1 MKRLVTI
8 HIWNMRNTAFSKYLY
23 LGFVAFGL
31 YLLLFK
37 KEMSEAAIFFG
48 IALAFDP
55 FNQEISFNNRPTWQ
69 KLVLIIQVILVFSL
83 FGISW
88 FKDIKTS

>member
-1 MKRLVTI
+1 MK
-8 HIWNMRNTAFSKYLY
+8 NTPFSKFLY

-31 YLLLFK
+31 YLLLVK
-37 KEMSEAAIFFG
+37 KEMSEAAIYFG

-55 FNQEISFNNRPTWQ
+55 FNQEISFNNRPIWQ
-69 KLVLIIQVILVFSL
+69 KLVLIVQVVLVFSL

-88 FKDIKTS
+88 FKDLQSS